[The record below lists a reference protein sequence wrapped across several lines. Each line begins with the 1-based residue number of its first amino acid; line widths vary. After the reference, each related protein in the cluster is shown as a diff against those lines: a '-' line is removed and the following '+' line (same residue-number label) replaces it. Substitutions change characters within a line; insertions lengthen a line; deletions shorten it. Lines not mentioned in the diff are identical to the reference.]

1 MANFI
6 KNYKSSLILMS
17 SLIIGGIIGGF
28 VGPKIVFVKPIA
40 DIFLNL
46 LYCSVVPMVFISL
59 VSAIAKMEDLKK
71 LRKILLNMLV
81 IFIVTGVIA
90 AIFMIIICVIFKV
103 SPNAGD
109 IVFKDKVSD
118 LKGNSDILSMLT
130 VNDFPLLWSRQ
141 NLTALIVFAIFIG
154 IACATL
160 GEKASKVITLFDQ
173 LTNVI
178 MQVVTFIMKLAPIGL
193 GCYFAILI
201 GEQGSSLNGPLV
213 KAVVIFLVSVICYY
227 ILSTTVFGFIG
238 AGRQGVKALWKNI
251 LPPTMTALGTSSS
264 AATLPINIDSGLS
277 IGIPE
282 DVNNIV
288 LPLGANLHKDG
299 AVLIQ
304 ILKIFFLAPLFNVD
318 MAKPSHLITAIAISV
333 LASSVMGAVPAGGY
347 AGEIFLMS
355 AFGFPPTSIPVMV
368 LLGTITDAPAT
379 AVNCTGDLGV
389 AMIVSR
395 IVHGKDWLKLKLSG
409 DEA

>member
-1 MANFI
+1 MVIFF
-6 KNYKSSLILMS
+6 KNYKSSLILMG
-17 SLIIGGIIGGF
+17 SLVVGGIIGGF
-28 VGPKIVFVKPIA
+28 VGPEVSVVKPIA

-46 LYCSVVPMVFISL
+46 LYCAVVPMVFLSL

-71 LRKILLNMLV
+71 LKKILLSMLILFV
-81 IFIVTGVIA
+81 ITGVVA
-90 AIFMIIICVIFKV
+90 AVFMIIVCVLFKV
-103 SPNAGD
+103 SPNPGE
-109 IVFKDKVSD
+109 ILFKETVSN
-118 LKGNSDILSMLT
+118 LKGNSDVLSMLT

-141 NLTALIVFAIFIG
+141 NLTALIVFAILIG
-154 IACATL
+154 ISCAIL
-160 GEKASKVITLFDQ
+160 GKKVSKVIELFDQ
-173 LTNVI
+173 LTNLI
-178 MQVVTFIMKLAPIGL
+178 MQVVNVIMKLAPVGL

-213 KAVVIFLVSVICYY
+213 KAVIIFLIAILIYY
-227 ILSTTVFGFIG
+227 AVSTTIFGFIG
-238 AGRQGVKALWKNI
+238 DGRRGVANLWKNI

-264 AATLPINIDSGLS
+264 AATLPVNIESGLK

-288 LPLGANLHKDG
+288 VPLGANLHKDG
-299 AVLIQ
+299 AVMIQ

-318 MAKPSHLITAIAISV
+318 MSNISNLLTAVVISV

-347 AGEIFLMS
+347 TGEIFLMS
-355 AFGFPPTSIPVMV
+355 AFGFPATSIPVMV

-379 AVNCTGDLGV
+379 AVNCTGDLGI

-395 IVHGKDWLKLKLSG
+395 FVHGKKGFKKIEEG
-409 DEA
+409 MQ